1 MATKKEDAVELNT
14 ADKMLEE
21 ANAKIE
27 KMLADAEKTIAM
39 KMAMLNMVTPVGAK
53 KDAIRRNKKM
63 TPEEQAQM
71 DYMEEKVPFRAFK
84 DNDKYK
90 DDIFVSV
97 NGENCIIKRGVEVK
111 IKRKFYDVI
120 KRQENQD
127 DYTNSLIEEYTDK
140 FMKASL

>member
-39 KMAMLNMVTPVGAK
+39 KMSMLNMVTPVGAK
-53 KDAIRRNKKM
+53 KDAIRRNKRM
-63 TPEEQAQM
+63 TPEEKAQM

-140 FMKASL
+140 FYKASL